1 MLHEGWPGSGGGVSL
16 IVKDLHGVARPPR
29 RFGRCRTL
37 PAWWRSAH
45 AALTEPT
52 ADGHG
57 RGKPTTRVPP
67 MPSAITPQAAKM
79 RLIEIVRRRSYG
91 TGVEIKL
98 ASGRTSNFYFN
109 MKPTMLDPEGA
120 YLTAALMLDALAGD
134 PATRAA
140 QMKQRL
146 ITELKMTDVQA
157 DSVVSINMSYRP
169 QMRDIFQDES
179 LSQDEKKAKMKAIT
193 DQADKRIQP
202 VLGDPLFKQYQD
214 WRMKNMQQM
223 RSGKAGNS

>member
-1 MLHEGWPGSGGGVSL
+1 MKRFAAGCTFVLMALLISVSGF
-16 IVKDLHGVARPPR
+16 A
-29 RFGRCRTL
+29 
-37 PAWWRSAH
+37 
-45 AALTEPT
+45 
-52 ADGHG
+52 
-57 RGKPTTRVPP
+57 
-67 MPSAITPQAAKM
+67 Q
-79 RLIEIVRRRSYG
+79 
-91 TGVEIKL
+91 
-98 ASGRTSNFYFN
+98 
-109 MKPTMLDPEGA
+109 
-120 YLTAALMLDALAGD
+120 AGD
-134 PATRAA
+134 PAARAA

-179 LSQDEKKAKMKAIT
+179 LSQDEKKAKVKAIT